1 MQYSLLRR
9 CGCHPHLFQ
18 EGGLG
23 NSISL
28 YYTTLDVPKVEVAFP
43 LMSRRWS
50 WHPRHATM
58 IYYTAL
64 YFTILWYAILT
75 IYIYICCTLLYYV
88 CISIYIYTHTHT
100 CFPLSLYICIY
111 IYYIPLYVSLSLY
124 LSIYNICVWIFV
136 LRYVGV

>member
-50 WHPRHATM
+50 WHPRHTTM

-64 YFTILWYAILT
+64 YFTMLWYAILT
-75 IYIYICCTLLYYV
+75 IYMLYSTILCMYIYIHIYTHLFPSL
-88 CISIYIYTHTHT
+88 SIYIIY
-100 CFPLSLYICIY
+100 PYI
-111 IYYIPLYVSLSLY
+111 SLY
-124 LSIYNICVWIFV
+124 LSIYDICVWIFV

>member
-50 WHPRHATM
+50 WHPRHTTM

-64 YFTILWYAILT
+64 YFTMLWYAILT
-75 IYIYICCTLLYYV
+75 IYIYIYIYNIYICCTLLYYV
-88 CISIYIYTHTHT
+88 CIFIYIYTHT
-100 CFPLSLYICIY
+100 P
-111 IYYIPLYVSLSLY
+111 VSLSLY
-124 LSIYNICVWIFV
+124 IYILYTPIFLSISLYII
-136 LRYVGV
+136 YVCGYLFSGM